1 MPDLLSNV
9 QDVEPEM
16 SEVYIEVLP
25 EDKKPLE
32 PQVQERVITDLG
44 QSPGS
49 YIPNTLFPE
58 QREGKVLKE
67 QPRVSIPK
75 KVVRTLEAPK
85 MPRPKES
92 VGQRLP
98 KHILPRYILRPGQPF
113 LYEIPKDSTDEFY
126 SFRWDNQPPKGMYF
140 LYDSKSINWV
150 PTDKQLDAFPI
161 SYMARMKVDEIMEA
175 VTGTNEEEQVFKATP
190 VLESREEGLW
200 IYVNDPPRFLTKPTI
215 TEFIAGSTFRYEPIV
230 QDRNKD
236 ASIKFELEVAK
247 INLSHRVRMSAHSL
261 DTGFQCLRRHW
272 LEHVKGWS
280 NEPIY
285 FSKSDFNG
293 SQENSNFVSA
303 TLFGT
308 IVHRLLEIGLKNPSK
323 VNGPQ

>member
-1 MPDLLSNV
+1 MSGWNGLENSTYVVQLGNRSDKLDQGYLITSDFIEKRLPGLLSNI
-9 QDVEPEM
+9 QDVEPEI
-16 SEVYIEVLP
+16 SEVYVEVLP

-32 PQVQERVITDLG
+32 PQIQERIITDLG

-161 SYMARMKVDEIMEA
+161 SYMARMNPQFRTIMR
-175 VTGTNEEEQVFKATP
+175 G
-190 VLESREEGLW
+190 
-200 IYVNDPPRFLTKPTI
+200 
-215 TEFIAGSTFRYEPIV
+215 
-230 QDRNKD
+230 
-236 ASIKFELEVAK
+236 
-247 INLSHRVRMSAHSL
+247 
-261 DTGFQCLRRHW
+261 
-272 LEHVKGWS
+272 
-280 NEPIY
+280 
-285 FSKSDFNG
+285 
-293 SQENSNFVSA
+293 
-303 TLFGT
+303 
-308 IVHRLLEIGLKNPSK
+308 
-323 VNGPQ
+323 